1 MVSLHYLRPV
11 PGPDDTGHRLEL
23 VQPGGARKFGLS
35 TGAALE
41 LVYDGPRRA
50 ELGLIIDESEK
61 DCGDFDRWIDRNWGW
76 CAPYYLFSRRSRY
89 ADVDDPDGGIRRQV
103 LTAYRD
109 GGEAPQPPPV
119 GPAPVRLDHRSVSAT
134 LDVGG
139 VLAARRS
146 VPRPRRRPFPAAELG
161 WILHTGCA
169 RMRAALALHARTE
182 DPLSLLVSFGC
193 ALDVYVACYA
203 VDGLPSGLYRY
214 DVLDDS
220 LSPLSPRTTPTPAAP
235 ADAETDTHTD
245 TDMPAHTDATT
256 RTGTYAGAD
265 ADVADDADADALR
278 RRMSAILVGQ
288 PAPLSAAATVLLVA
302 DFERYQWRYRHER
315 ALRHLWLDAA
325 HAMGYLLLSATAL
338 EKSTHISPAARDSAA
353 NACLGLS
360 DARHQVM
367 YCLSAG

>member
-11 PGPDDTGHRLEL
+11 PGPDDTGHGLEL

-50 ELGLIIDESEK
+50 ELGLLIDESEK
-61 DCGDFDRWIDRNWGW
+61 DCGDFDRWIARNWGW

-89 ADVDDPDGGIRRQV
+89 ADVDDPDGGIRRRV
-103 LTAYRD
+103 LAAYRD
-109 GGEAPQPPPV
+109 RGEAPQPPPT

-169 RMRAALALHARTE
+169 RMRAALSLHTRTE
-182 DPLSLLVSFGC
+182 DPLSLLASFGC
-193 ALDVYVACYA
+193 ALDVYVVCYA

-220 LSPLSPRTTPTPAAP
+220 LSPLSPRSTPTPA
-235 ADAETDTHTD
+235 THTD
-245 TDMPAHTDATT
+245 TGTDTDRPPGTGPYGGAHAD
-256 RTGTYAGAD
+256 AGAD
-265 ADVADDADADALR
+265 TDTDTDADALR